1 MNVSSSH
8 PSTAVLR
15 QQVLGKQTK
24 RSRKNLP
31 STTTLSTYVGIFLL
45 IVTLVAI
52 GYQPPQRVENVASIA
67 GAASTAASTS
77 TSAPSVDEVVATSLA
92 GDIAQRANL
101 PIVSN
106 VAELSV
112 SLAVKSELAQNDDS
126 TITKP
131 QIVET
136 ASASRDIKIY
146 TTQAGDTAQTVAAK
160 HGISATT
167 LKWANSLESDA
178 LDAGKKLKIL
188 PTDGVVYTVRSGDTT
203 ASLAKRYSVNEDRI
217 VTYND
222 LELDG
227 LTAGKQIILPAA
239 NLPASERPGYVAP
252 TPSYGTS
259 SGSTVTGVAANFNAS
274 AGNRYAYGWCTW
286 YAYERRAQMGRPIGS
301 FWGNASSW
309 AYSARSAGLTVNN
322 TPAAGA
328 IFQTGGG
335 YSGMGHVGIIESVD
349 WSKGTVTYSDMNGLA
364 GFGRVG
370 RDTISLSDAKARW
383 TFIH

>member
-1 MNVSSSH
+1 MSSAH
-8 PSTAVLR
+8 PSASAVRPQATA
-15 QQVLGKQTK
+15 KQTR
-24 RSRKNLP
+24 RSKKALP
-31 STTTLSTYVGIFLL
+31 NTATLSTYGGIFLF

-67 GAASTAASTS
+67 GTGSAAAPSKD
-77 TSAPSVDEVVATSLA
+77 SAPSVDEVVATSLA

-112 SLAVKSELAQNDDS
+112 SLSVKSELAQNDDS
-126 TITKP
+126 TIKKP
-131 QIVET
+131 QIVES
-136 ASASRDIKIY
+136 SATSRDIKAY
-146 TTQAGDTAQTVAAK
+146 TAKAGDTVPEIAAQ

-167 LKWANSLESDA
+167 LKWANSLQSDA
-178 LDAGKKLKIL
+178 LDAGKRLKIP
-188 PTDGVVYTVRSGDTT
+188 PTDGVIYTTKSGDTP
-203 ASLAKRYSVNEDRI
+203 ASLAKRYSVEENRI
-217 VTYND
+217 ITYND

-227 LTAGKQIILPAA
+227 LTAGKQIILPGAS
-239 NLPASERPGYVAP
+239 LPASERPGYVAP
-252 TPSYGTS
+252 TPSY
-259 SGSTVTGVAANFNAS
+259 SGSSTSTSVSSVATNFNAS

-286 YAYERRAQMGRPIGS
+286 YAYERRAKMGRHIGS

-309 AYSARSAGLTVNN
+309 SYSAQRAGMTVNN

-335 YSGMGHVGIIESVD
+335 YGGMGHVGIIDSVD
-349 WSKGTVTYSDMNGLA
+349 LKKGTVTYSDMNGLA

-370 RDTISLSDAKARW
+370 QATISLSDAKARW